1 MIADPKARRLIAL
14 SHKKFWQEDDK
25 ELGYAMANTPKR
37 QRGLGRGLSAL
48 MADIEQTVGDTGAV
62 NSERR
67 NEMLVP
73 VETIHPNPGQPRR
86 HFDAD
91 DLNDLAGSIRS
102 KGIIQPLVVRA
113 HPVKAGEYEIVAG
126 ERRWR
131 ASQLAQLHELPVVVR
146 EFSDLDVLEIAII
159 ENIQRADLNPI
170 EEASGYRQLMDK
182 FGHTQEQMAEVL
194 GRSRPHIA
202 NVLRLLALPDD
213 VQRFVIN
220 GSLSS
225 GHARALITAPNASD
239 LARVVIARGLSVRQT
254 EKLVKEPKASSK
266 ERASKSAKDADTR
279 ALEGDLS
286 AALNM
291 AVSIAHNPGQ
301 EGGSITISYK
311 NLEQLDELCRHLA
324 GL

>member
-1 MIADPKARRLIAL
+1 
-14 SHKKFWQEDDK
+14 
-25 ELGYAMANTPKR
+25 MANTPKR

-48 MADIEQTVGDTGAV
+48 MADIEQTVGASGPV

-67 NEMLVP
+67 NELLVP
-73 VETIHPNPGQPRR
+73 IEAIHPNPDQPRR

-113 HPVKAGEYEIVAG
+113 HPVKAGEYQIVAG

-131 ASQLAQLHELPVVVR
+131 ASQLAQLHELPIVVR

-170 EEASGYRQLMDK
+170 EEAIGYRQLMDK
-182 FGHTQEQMAEVL
+182 FGHTQEQMAEAL
-194 GRSRPHIA
+194 GKSRPHIA
-202 NVLRLLALPDD
+202 NVLRLLALPED
-213 VQRFVIN
+213 VQAFVIS

-225 GHARALITAPNASD
+225 GHARALITAPNASE
-239 LARVVIARGLSVRQT
+239 LARFVVARGLSVRQT
-254 EKLVKEPKASSK
+254 EKLVKEPKAPSK
-266 ERASKSAKDADTR
+266 ERLPKIAKDADTR

-286 AALNM
+286 AALKM
-291 AVSIAHNPGQ
+291 AVSIAHSPGQ
-301 EGGSITISYK
+301 EGGAITIRYK

>member
-1 MIADPKARRLIAL
+1 
-14 SHKKFWQEDDK
+14 
-25 ELGYAMANTPKR
+25 MANTPKR

-48 MADIEQTVGDTGAV
+48 MADIDQTVGDSGPI
-62 NSERR
+62 NPERR
-67 NEMLVP
+67 NELLVP
-73 VETIHPNPGQPRR
+73 IEAIHPNPDQPRR

-113 HPVKAGEYEIVAG
+113 HPVKAGEYQIVAG

-131 ASQLAQLHELPVVVR
+131 ASQLAQLHELPIVVR

-170 EEASGYRQLMDK
+170 EEAIGYRQLMDK
-182 FGHTQEQMAEVL
+182 FGHTQEQMAEAL
-194 GRSRPHIA
+194 GKSRPHIA
-202 NVLRLLALPDD
+202 NVLRLLALPED
-213 VQRFVIN
+213 VQALVIS

-225 GHARALITAPNASD
+225 GHARALITAPNASE
-239 LARVVIARGLSVRQT
+239 LARLVVARGLSVRQT
-254 EKLVKEPKASSK
+254 EKLVKEPNAPSK
-266 ERASKSAKDADTR
+266 ERLPKIAKDSDTR

-286 AALNM
+286 AALRM
-291 AVSIAHNPGQ
+291 AVSIAHSPGQ
-301 EGGSITISYK
+301 EGGAITIRYK

>member
-1 MIADPKARRLIAL
+1 
-14 SHKKFWQEDDK
+14 
-25 ELGYAMANTPKR
+25 MANTPKR

-48 MADIEQTVGDTGAV
+48 MADIEQTVGDTGPSS
-62 NSERR
+62 SERR
-67 NEMLVP
+67 SEMLVP
-73 VETIHPNPGQPRR
+73 IENVHPNPDQPRR
-86 HFDAD
+86 HFDVD
-91 DLNDLAGSIRS
+91 ELNDLAGSIRS

-113 HPVKAGEYEIVAG
+113 HPEKTGEYEIVAG

-131 ASQLAQLHELPVVVR
+131 ASQLAQLHELPIVVR

-170 EEASGYRQLMDK
+170 EEAIGYRQLMDK
-182 FGHTQEQMAEVL
+182 FGHTQEQMAEAL
-194 GRSRPHIA
+194 GKSRPHIA
-202 NVLRLLALPDD
+202 NVLRLLALPKD
-213 VQRFVIN
+213 VQAFVIN

-239 LARVVIARGLSVRQT
+239 LARVVVARGLSVRQT
-254 EKLVKEPKASSK
+254 EKLVKEPKAPSK
-266 ERASKSAKDADTR
+266 DRMPRSAKDADTR

-286 AALNM
+286 AVLKM
-291 AVSIAHNPGQ
+291 AVSITHNPGQ
-301 EGGSITISYK
+301 EGGSITIRYK

>member
-1 MIADPKARRLIAL
+1 
-14 SHKKFWQEDDK
+14 
-25 ELGYAMANTPKR
+25 MANTPKR

-48 MADIEQTVGDTGAV
+48 MADIDQTVGDSGPI
-62 NSERR
+62 SPERR
-67 NEMLVP
+67 NELLVP
-73 VETIHPNPGQPRR
+73 IEAIHPNPDQPRR

-113 HPVKAGEYEIVAG
+113 HPVKAGEYQIVAG

-131 ASQLAQLHELPVVVR
+131 ASQLAQLHELPIVVR

-170 EEASGYRQLMDK
+170 EEAIGYRQLMDK
-182 FGHTQEQMAEVL
+182 FGHTQEQMAEAL
-194 GRSRPHIA
+194 GKSRPHIA
-202 NVLRLLALPDD
+202 NVLRLLALPED
-213 VQRFVIN
+213 VQALVIS

-225 GHARALITAPNASD
+225 GHARALITAPNASE
-239 LARVVIARGLSVRQT
+239 LARLVVARGLSVRQT
-254 EKLVKEPKASSK
+254 EKLVKEPKAPSK
-266 ERASKSAKDADTR
+266 ERLPKIAKDADTR

-286 AALNM
+286 AALKM
-291 AVSIAHNPGQ
+291 AVSIAHSPGQ
-301 EGGSITISYK
+301 EGGAITIRYK